1 MEHDGTIIYIYILYI
16 YIVYFLLVQTIGS
29 QNLLERTQN
38 YS

>member
-1 MEHDGTIIYIYILYI
+1 MEHDGTIYI